1 MAVATIGVPRELS
14 QHERR
19 VALVP
24 AAAAALIQHG
34 LAVLVE
40 HGAGDRAGY
49 DDAAYVEA
57 GAVIAESAAAIATQA
72 DVLATVGALSPE
84 LAGALSARHT
94 LIGFHDPKTR
104 MLFGD
109 ARKSLAQLV
118 QDVQDV

>member
-1 MAVATIGVPRELS
+1 LA

>member
-1 MAVATIGVPRELS
+1 MAVATIGVPLELA

-84 LAGALSARHT
+84 LAGA
-94 LIGFHDPKTR
+94 
-104 MLFGD
+104 
-109 ARKSLAQLV
+109 RKSLAQLV

>member
-1 MAVATIGVPRELS
+1 MAVATIGVPRES
-14 QHERR
+14 AQHERR

-34 LAVLVE
+34 LAVVVE

-57 GAVIAESAAAIATQA
+57 GAVIAESAAAIAAQA

-84 LAGALSARHT
+84 LAGAAPRPSPPRRSRLVTQPYT
-94 LIGFHDPKTR
+94 LI
-104 MLFGD
+104 LI
-109 ARKSLAQLV
+109 
-118 QDVQDV
+118 